1 MASIDLT
8 KISLL
13 ASIVSPILLIILSF
27 LINIFLEKNKSRLQV
42 NQTIFKKRVEIYDE
56 IQEPLNN
63 IYCYIKRVGKW
74 KEFTPESIINYKRVI
89 DQKFHATRPFW
100 SKGMREAYDSFMDT
114 CFITNRGHKSNASI
128 IAEVAKYKELDSWDD
143 TFIDFYHDGFN
154 KSKLDKANDHLL
166 NALSKD
172 FGVE

>member
-74 KEFTPESIINYKRVI
+74 KEFTPENIINYKRVI

-100 SKGMREAYDSFMDT
+100 SKGMQEAYNGFMDT
-114 CFITNRGHKSNASI
+114 CFITNRGHKVNARI
-128 IAEVAKYKELDSWDD
+128 IAEVEKYKESDSCKDASRD
-143 TFIDFYHDGFN
+143 YYCNGFDEPT
-154 KSKLDKANDHLL
+154 LDKANDNLM
-166 NALSKD
+166 NAFSKD